1 MGASE
6 TGIGQKPVITF
17 FDTPGDTARA
27 VETAPKS
34 RPFTGSAQYA
44 DGSSAKLVVQMTTE
58 SRTGEIAG
66 TILADSGSRGQHLYL
81 FRGTARRGVF
91 TLQALATGNRVA
103 MLSGTIS
110 PDSNSV
116 SGTFLAT
123 EPAHPVSNGTF
134 EVTRH

>member
-1 MGASE
+1 MSATESQ
-6 TGIGQKPVITF
+6 IGSKPVITF
-17 FDTPGDTARA
+17 FDAPGDTARA

-66 TILADSGSRGQHLYL
+66 TILASGPRGQHLYL
-81 FRGTARRGVF
+81 FRGTARRGIF

-110 PDSNSV
+110 PDAKTV

-123 EPAHPVSNGTF
+123 EPSNPVSNGTF
-134 EVTRH
+134 EVTRP

>member
-1 MGASE
+1 MSTADSQTAS
-6 TGIGQKPVITF
+6 KPVITF
-17 FDTPGDTARA
+17 FDEPGDTARA

-44 DGSSAKLVVQMTTE
+44 DGSTAKLVVQMTTE

-66 TILADSGSRGQHLYL
+66 TILANSGTRGQHLYL
-81 FRGTARRGVF
+81 FRGNARRGIF

-103 MLSGTIS
+103 MLSGTIT
-110 PDSNSV
+110 PDGKSV

-123 EPAHPVSNGTF
+123 EPSNPVSNGTF
-134 EVTRH
+134 EVSRD

>member
-1 MGASE
+1 MSAAESQ
-6 TGIGQKPVITF
+6 IGSKPVITF
-17 FDTPGDTARA
+17 FDAPGDTARA

-44 DGSSAKLVVQMTTE
+44 DGSSAKLVVQMTAE

-66 TILADSGSRGQHLYL
+66 TILADSPAGQHLYL
-81 FRGTARRGVF
+81 FRGTARRGIF

-103 MLSGTIS
+103 MLSGTIT
-110 PDSNSV
+110 PDAKSV

-134 EVTRH
+134 EVSRA

>member
-17 FDTPGDTARA
+17 FDAPGDTARA

-81 FRGTARRGVF
+81 FRGTARRGIF

-103 MLSGTIS
+103 MLRGTIS
-110 PDSNSV
+110 PDAKTV

-123 EPAHPVSNGTF
+123 EPANPVSNGTF
-134 EVTRH
+134 EVSRG